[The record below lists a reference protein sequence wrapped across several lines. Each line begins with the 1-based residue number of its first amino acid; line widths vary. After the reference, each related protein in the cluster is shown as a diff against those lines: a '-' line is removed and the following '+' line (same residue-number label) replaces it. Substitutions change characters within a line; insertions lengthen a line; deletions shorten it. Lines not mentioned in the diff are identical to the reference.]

1 MSEPHEEYNPY
12 EHEPLPEGEEAPPPY
27 VHTMAIIR
35 WLILGAIT
43 VFALFMVL
51 NYFGATP
58 WSTTQAAATQYHCP
72 MHPTYI
78 SNQPGE
84 CPICGMSLVPITAEG
99 KEVKVT
105 DLMKMDSG
113 MTMPADSM
121 PKAKPGQWT
130 CPMDP
135 EVISDKPGECPKCGM
150 DLEQV
155 PQPTSGSGAKEDMS
169 SMPGMTL
176 APKGYDTSSM
186 GTVPGLVTVTIEP
199 QRLQLTGVRT
209 DKVQRRKLADRL
221 RLAGY
226 VTADETRTANVH
238 IRTSG
243 WVRSLLVDQTGQYV
257 KAGQPLLTIYSPDLA
272 QAQQDL
278 IVARK
283 ATQKTIADSE
293 LLYMRKQ
300 LLDAARQKLRLLGL
314 SDQDIR
320 VAENSDS
327 VGSDLTLRSPVSGY
341 VLEKTVLSGQFI
353 GADQNL
359 FTIADLSTIWV
370 LADVYEQ
377 DFARVKVGQSA
388 EMTLTALPGETIAG
402 KVAFIYPSVAAKS
415 RTLRVRLEFA
425 NPSFA
430 LRPGMYTDLQLLQDN
445 EPVLALP
452 SDAVM
457 DGGETKYAFVM
468 RDGKH
473 FEPRLLKLGRSGGDW
488 IEVLSGVSEGD
499 EVVTSANFL
508 IDSESRLKAAIAG
521 MGSTSGA
528 GDMGG
533 MDMSD
538 QQKRSR

>member
-27 VHTMAIIR
+27 VRTMAIVR
-35 WLILGAIT
+35 WLILGAISI
-43 VFALFMVL
+43 FALVMVL
-51 NYFGATP
+51 NHFGATP
-58 WSTTQAAATQYHCP
+58 WSTVQASATQYHCP
-72 MHPTYI
+72 MHPTYV

-84 CPICGMSLVPITAEG
+84 CPICGMNLVPISDDGKGATA
-99 KEVKVT
+99 T
-105 DLMKMDSG
+105 DSMKRDSG
-113 MTMPADSM
+113 MTMPADSL

-135 EVISDKPGECPKCGM
+135 EIISDKPGECPKCGM

-155 PQPTSGSGAKEDMS
+155 PQPTSGTGAKEDMS
-169 SMPGMTL
+169 ST
-176 APKGYDTSSM
+176 
-186 GTVPGLVTVTIEP
+186 GTVPGLVSVTIEP
-199 QRLQLTGVRT
+199 QRLQLTGIRT
-209 DKVQRRKLADRL
+209 DKVQRRSLADKL

-226 VTADETRTANVH
+226 VTTDETRTANVH

-243 WVRSLLVDQTGQYV
+243 WVRNLLVDQTGQYV

-283 ATQKTIADSE
+283 ATQKTIADPE
-293 LLYMRKQ
+293 LTYMRKQ

-314 SDQDIR
+314 SDQDISA
-320 VAENSDS
+320 VEGSDS

-341 VLEKTVLSGQFI
+341 VLEKTVLPGQFI

-377 DFARVKVGQSA
+377 DFARIKIGQSA

-402 KVAFIYPSVAAKS
+402 KVAFIYPSVSAQS

-425 NPSFA
+425 NPSLL
-430 LRPGMYTDLQLLQDN
+430 LRPGMYADLQLLQDN

-452 SDAVM
+452 TDAVM

-468 RDGKH
+468 HDGKH

-488 IEVLSGVSEGD
+488 TEVLSGLSEGD

-521 MGSTSGA
+521 MGGTAKDEHA
-528 GDMGG
+528 GHG
-533 MDMSD
+533 
-538 QQKRSR
+538 K

>member
-12 EHEPLPEGEEAPPPY
+12 EHEPLPEGDEAPPPY
-27 VHTMAIIR
+27 VRTMATVR
-35 WLILGAIT
+35 WLLLGAMS
-43 VFALFMVL
+43 VFALVMVL

-58 WSTTQAAATQYHCP
+58 WSATQASATQYHCP
-72 MHPTYI
+72 MHPTYV
-78 SNQPGE
+78 SNHPGE

-105 DLMKMDSG
+105 DSMKMDSST
-113 MTMPADSM
+113 TMPADSM
-121 PKAKPGQWT
+121 LKARPGQWT
-130 CPMDP
+130 CPMHP
-135 EVISDKPGECPKCGM
+135 EVISDKPGKCPKCGM

-169 SMPGMTL
+169 SMPGMTP
-176 APKGYDTSSM
+176 APTGHDMSSM
-186 GTVPGLVTVTIEP
+186 GTVPGLVSVTIEP

-209 DKVQRRKLADRL
+209 DKVQRRKLANKL

-243 WVRSLLVDQTGQYV
+243 WVRKLLVDQTGQYV
-257 KAGQPLLTIYSPDLA
+257 KAGQPLMTIYSPDLA

-283 ATQKTIADSE
+283 ATQETVADSE
-293 LLYMRKQ
+293 LSYMRKQ

-341 VLEKTVLSGQFI
+341 VLEKTVLSGQFV

-359 FTIADLSTIWV
+359 FTVADLSTIWV

-377 DFARVKVGQSA
+377 DFAGIKVGQSA

-402 KVAFIYPSVAAKS
+402 KVAFIYPSVSAKS
-415 RTLRVRLEFA
+415 RTLKVRLEFA
-425 NPSFA
+425 NPSLL
-430 LRPGMYTDLQLLQDN
+430 LRPGMYADVQLLQDN

-452 SDAVM
+452 TDAVM
-457 DGGETKYAFVM
+457 DGGETKYTFVVHE
-468 RDGKH
+468 GKH
-473 FEPRLLKLGRSGGDW
+473 FEPRLLRLGRSGGDW

-521 MGSTSGA
+521 MGGA
-528 GDMGG
+528 PTGEHAGHG
-533 MDMSD
+533 
-538 QQKRSR
+538 K

>member
-27 VHTMAIIR
+27 VRTMAFVR
-35 WLILGAIT
+35 WLILGAIS
-43 VFALFMVL
+43 VFALVMVL
-51 NYFGATP
+51 NHFGATP
-58 WSTTQAAATQYHCP
+58 WSTVQASATRYHCP

-84 CPICGMSLVPITAEG
+84 CPICGMNLVPIAADG
-99 KEVKVT
+99 KEASAT
-105 DLMKMDSG
+105 DSMNMDSA
-113 MTMPADSM
+113 TAMPADSI
-121 PKAKPGQWT
+121 PRAKPGQWT
-130 CPMDP
+130 CSMCP
-135 EVISDKPGECPKCGM
+135 EIISDKPGECSKCGM

-155 PQPTSGSGAKEDMS
+155 PQSTSGSTEHDMS
-169 SMPGMTL
+169 ST
-176 APKGYDTSSM
+176 
-186 GTVPGLVTVTIEP
+186 GTVPGLVSVTIEP
-199 QRLQLTGVRT
+199 QRLQLTGIRI
-209 DKVQRRKLADRL
+209 DKVQRRRLADML

-257 KAGQPLLTIYSPDLA
+257 RAGQPLLTIYSPDLA

-293 LLYMRKQ
+293 LTYMRKQ

-314 SDQDIR
+314 SEQDVR
-320 VAENSDS
+320 ATENSDS

-353 GADQNL
+353 GADQSL

-370 LADVYEQ
+370 MADVYEQ
-377 DFARVKVGQSA
+377 DFAKIKIGQGA

-402 KVAFIYPSVAAKS
+402 KVAFIYPSVSAQS
-415 RTLRVRLEFA
+415 RTLRVRLEFT
-425 NPSFA
+425 NPSLQ
-430 LRPGMYTDLQLLQDN
+430 LRPGMYADLQLLQDS

-452 SDAVM
+452 TDAIM
-457 DGGETKYAFVM
+457 DGGETKYAFVVH
-468 RDGKH
+468 DGKH

-521 MGSTSGA
+521 MGGTAADEHA
-528 GDMGG
+528 GHG
-533 MDMSD
+533 
-538 QQKRSR
+538 K

>member
-27 VHTMAIIR
+27 VRTMAIVR

-84 CPICGMSLVPITAEG
+84 CPICGMTLMPITDTG
-99 KEVKVT
+99 KGNAPT
-105 DLMKMDSG
+105 DSMKMDSG
-113 MTMPADSM
+113 RIMPADSM
-121 PKAKPGQWT
+121 PKARPGQWT
-130 CPMDP
+130 CPMHP

-155 PQPTSGSGAKEDMS
+155 PQPTSGSGVKEDMS
-169 SMPGMTL
+169 SMPGL
-176 APKGYDTSSM
+176 ASTPKGYDTSSM

-199 QRLQLTGVRT
+199 QRLQLTGIRT
-209 DKVQRRKLADRL
+209 DKVQRRTLAGRL

-226 VTADETRTANVH
+226 ITADETRTANVH

-293 LLYMRKQ
+293 LSYMRKQ

-320 VAENSDS
+320 AAENSDS

-359 FTIADLSTIWV
+359 FTIADLSTIWA

-377 DFARVKVGQSA
+377 DFAGVKVGQSA
-388 EMTLTALPGETIAG
+388 EMILTALPGETIAG
-402 KVAFIYPSVAAKS
+402 KVAFIYPSVSAKS
-415 RTLRVRLEFA
+415 RTLKVRLQFA
-425 NPSFA
+425 NPSLS
-430 LRPGMYTDLQLLQDN
+430 LRPGMYADVQLLQDN

-452 SDAVM
+452 TDAVM

-468 RDGKH
+468 RGGKH
-473 FEPRLLKLGRSGGDW
+473 FEPRLLKLGRSDNDW
-488 IEVLSGVSEGD
+488 TEVLSGVSEGD

-521 MGSTSGA
+521 MGGASTGEHA
-528 GDMGG
+528 GHG
-533 MDMSD
+533 
-538 QQKRSR
+538 K

>member
-1 MSEPHEEYNPY
+1 MSEPDEKYNPY
-12 EHEPLPEGEEAPPPY
+12 EHEPLPEGEESPPPF
-27 VHTMAIIR
+27 VHTMAIVR
-35 WLILGAIT
+35 WVILSAIT
-43 VFALFMVL
+43 LFALFMVL
-51 NYFGATP
+51 SYFGATP
-58 WSTTQAAATQYHCP
+58 WSTTQATAIQYHCP

-84 CPICGMSLVPITAEG
+84 CPICGMTLVPITADSMG
-99 KEVKVT
+99 TKTAGSIKT
-105 DLMKMDSG
+105 DSST
-113 MTMPADSM
+113 TMPADNM

-135 EVISDKPGECPKCGM
+135 QVISDKPGECPICGM
-150 DLEQV
+150 DLVQV
-155 PQPTSGSGAKEDMS
+155 PQMTVGANEDMS
-169 SMPGMTL
+169 SMPGMTP
-176 APKGYDTSSM
+176 APTGYDTSSM

-199 QRLQLTGVRT
+199 QRLQLTGIRT
-209 DKVQRRKLADRL
+209 GKVQRRRLADRL
-221 RLAGY
+221 QLAGY
-226 VTADETRTANVH
+226 VTADETRTSNIH

-243 WVRSLLVDQTGQYV
+243 WVRNLFVDQTGQYV

-283 ATQKTIADSE
+283 ATQETIADSE
-293 LLYMRKQ
+293 LSYMRKQ

-314 SDQDIR
+314 SEQDVR
-320 VAENSDS
+320 AAENSDS

-341 VLEKTVLSGQFI
+341 VLEKTVLPGQFV

-377 DFARVKVGQSA
+377 DIAVVKVGQSA
-388 EMTLTALPGETIAG
+388 ELTLTALPGETITG
-402 KVAFIYPSVAAKS
+402 KVAFIYPSVSAKS
-415 RTLRVRLEFA
+415 RALRVRLEFA
-425 NPSFA
+425 NPSLL
-430 LRPGMYTDLQLLQDN
+430 LRPGMYADVQLLEDS

-457 DGGETKYAFVM
+457 DGGETKYAFVVH
-468 RDGKH
+468 DGKH
-473 FEPRLLKLGRSGGDW
+473 FEPRLLKLGRSDDDW

-508 IDSESRLKAAIAG
+508 IDSESKLKAAIAG
-521 MGSTSGA
+521 MGSTGGA

-538 QQKRSR
+538 QQKRSQ

>member
-1 MSEPHEEYNPY
+1 MSELHEEYNPY

-51 NYFGATP
+51 NYFGTTP
-58 WSTTQAAATQYHCP
+58 WSTTQASAIQYHCP

-84 CPICGMSLVPITAEG
+84 CPICGMTLVPIADAG
-99 KEVKVT
+99 RSAKAT
-105 DLMKMDSG
+105 DSMKMASG
-113 MTMPADSM
+113 TTTPTDSM

-130 CPMDP
+130 CSMCP
-135 EVISDKPGECPKCGM
+135 EIISDKPGECPKCGM
-150 DLEQV
+150 DLVQI
-155 PQPTSGSGAKEDMS
+155 PQQTSSSGVKEDMS
-169 SMPGMTL
+169 SMPEMKTT
-176 APKGYDTSSM
+176 PKGYDTSSM
-186 GTVPGLVTVTIEP
+186 GTVPGLVTVTIDP
-199 QRLQLTGVRT
+199 QRLQLTGIRT
-209 DKVQRRKLADRL
+209 DKVQRRMLADRL
-221 RLAGY
+221 RLTGY

-238 IRTSG
+238 IRASG
-243 WVRSLLVDQTGQYV
+243 WVRNLLVDQTGQYV

-283 ATQKTIADSE
+283 STQKTIADSE
-293 LLYMRKQ
+293 LSYMRKQ

-327 VGSDLTLRSPVSGY
+327 VSSDLTLRSPVSGY
-341 VLEKTVLSGQFI
+341 VLEKTVLLGQFI

-377 DFARVKVGQSA
+377 DFAGVKVGQSA

-402 KVAFIYPSVAAKS
+402 KAAFIYPSVSAKS

-425 NPSFA
+425 NPSLL
-430 LRPGMYTDLQLLQDN
+430 LRPGMYADVQLLQEN

-457 DGGETKYAFVM
+457 DGGETKYAFVVH
-468 RDGKH
+468 DGKH

-488 IEVLSGVSEGD
+488 IEVFSGVSEGD
-499 EVVTSANFL
+499 KVVTSANFL

-521 MGSTSGA
+521 MGEVPA
-528 GDMGG
+528 GEHAGHG
-533 MDMSD
+533 
-538 QQKRSR
+538 K

>member
-1 MSEPHEEYNPY
+1 MSEPHETYDPY
-12 EHEPLPEGEEAPPPY
+12 EHEPLPEGEEAPPPF
-27 VHTMAIIR
+27 VHTMAIVR
-35 WLILGAIT
+35 WLLLGAIS
-43 VFALFMVL
+43 VFALVMVL

-58 WSTTQAAATQYHCP
+58 WAAASAGATQYHCP
-72 MHPTYI
+72 MHPTYV

-84 CPICGMSLVPITAEG
+84 CPICGMSLVPINAEG
-99 KEVKVT
+99 KEVAKP
-105 DLMKMDSG
+105 DSMKMAPG
-113 MTMPADSM
+113 ETMPTDST
-121 PKAKPGQWT
+121 PKAKPGQYT

-135 EVISDKPGECPKCGM
+135 EVISEKPGKCPKCRM
-150 DLEQV
+150 NLEQV
-155 PQPTSGSGAKEDMS
+155 PQPTSDAGAKEDMS
-169 SMPGMTL
+169 SMPGMTP
-176 APKGYDTSSM
+176 AATGHDMNSM
-186 GTVPGLVTVTIEP
+186 GTVPGLVSVTIEP
-199 QRLQLTGVRT
+199 QRLQLTGIRT
-209 DKVQRRKLADRL
+209 DKVQRRKLAERL
-221 RLAGY
+221 RVAGY
-226 VTADETRTANVH
+226 VAADETRTANVH

-283 ATQKTIADSE
+283 ATQETIGDSE
-293 LLYMRKQ
+293 LSYMRKQ

-314 SDQDIR
+314 SDQDLR
-320 VAENSDS
+320 TAENSDS

-377 DFARVKVGQSA
+377 DFAGIKVGQSA
-388 EMTLTALPGETIAG
+388 EMTLAAQPGETIAG
-402 KVAFIYPSVAAKS
+402 KVAFIYPSVSTKS
-415 RTLRVRLEFA
+415 RTLRVRLVFA
-425 NPSFA
+425 NPSLL
-430 LRPGMYTDLQLLQDN
+430 LRPGMYADVQLLQDN

-452 SDAVM
+452 IDAVM
-457 DGGETKYAFVM
+457 DGGETKYTFVVY
-468 RDGKH
+468 DGKH

-488 IEVLSGVSEGD
+488 IEVLSGISEGD

-521 MGSTSGA
+521 MGGAPTSEHA
-528 GDMGG
+528 GHG
-533 MDMSD
+533 
-538 QQKRSR
+538 K

>member
-12 EHEPLPEGEEAPPPY
+12 EHEPLSEGEEAPPPY
-27 VHTMAIIR
+27 VRTMAIVR
-35 WLILGAIT
+35 WLILGAMM

-58 WSTTQAAATQYHCP
+58 WSATQASATQYHCP

-84 CPICGMSLVPITAEG
+84 CPICGMTLVPITDTG
-99 KEVKVT
+99 KGT
-105 DLMKMDSG
+105 APADSMKMDSG
-113 MTMPADSM
+113 RTMPADST

-155 PQPTSGSGAKEDMS
+155 PQPTSGGGAKDDMS
-169 SMPGMTL
+169 SMPGMTSTP
-176 APKGYDTSSM
+176 AGHDASST

-209 DKVQRRKLADRL
+209 DKVQRRKLANRL

-226 VTADETRTANVH
+226 VTADGTRTANVH

-243 WVRSLLVDQTGQYV
+243 WVRSLSVDQTGQYV

-293 LLYMRKQ
+293 LSYMRKQ
-300 LLDAARQKLRLLGL
+300 LLDAARQKLQLLGL

-377 DFARVKVGQSA
+377 DFAGVKVGQSA
-388 EMTLTALPGETIAG
+388 EMTLTAMPGETIAG
-402 KVAFIYPSVAAKS
+402 KVAFIYPSVSAKS

-425 NPSFA
+425 NPSLL
-430 LRPGMYTDLQLLQDN
+430 LRPGMYADVQLLQDS

-452 SDAVM
+452 TDAVM
-457 DGGETKYAFVM
+457 DGGETKYAFVVH
-468 RDGKH
+468 DGKH
-473 FEPRLLKLGRSGGDW
+473 FEPRLLRLGRSDDDW
-488 IEVLSGVSEGD
+488 MEVLSGVSEGD

-521 MGSTSGA
+521 MGGTPTSEHA
-528 GDMGG
+528 GHG
-533 MDMSD
+533 
-538 QQKRSR
+538 K